1 MKKLIFALVIIL
13 SLAFVSVYYLN
24 IYEKIDKTDQLYMM
38 FVNQENVDEEKI
50 ELSEYNQ
57 LKDKSMLKID
67 NLKKLNV
74 FVDYDREEDII
85 SLSDGHTLIKYYF
98 GKSELKINGEVTLQ
112 SNAVFIKEPEGV
124 YVNFDFVKQYFK
136 IQKVIGE
143 DRKNILLRN
152 ENKNYSV
159 SSIDKSSLIFNKD
172 SLISDSEGDE
182 IINIY
187 KSSGDE
193 EYITGASVENYIEVI
208 TPNLIYGLVKK
219 ENVTNLKVIKK
230 EEAKVAKELDKKINL
245 TWEYAENGNPN
256 TANIGDMQGL
266 NVISPI
272 WYALKDT
279 KGKLRSTYGSS
290 YYKWAK
296 GRGYDVWPVVKND
309 FSNLDKT
316 SDFMKSATARENLID
331 RLVADSIAN
340 GYDGINV
347 DFENMYLDDKYYFS
361 VFISELATMLRQND
375 ILLSVD
381 VTVMDGS
388 DTWSKSIDR
397 AEIGRVI
404 DYLVIMTYDE
414 HWSSSPV
421 SGSVASYNW
430 ADRNIKKI
438 TDIVPS
444 EKVVLGLPFYMR
456 VWTETPSKTVA
467 NKMNVKSSA
476 LTMKYSKGYIEKN
489 ELDLIWD
496 ENAKQYYSIY
506 MIDGG
511 LKKIWFE
518 DNRSIESKIDIVH
531 KYNLAGVAS
540 WRRGFEEPSIWPTI
554 DNALNK

>member
-1 MKKLIFALVIIL
+1 MKKLIFALVIVL
-13 SLAFVSVYYLN
+13 SLILASVYYLN
-24 IYEKIDKTDQLYMM
+24 IYIKIDKTDQLYMM
-38 FVNQENVDEEKI
+38 FVDQDNIDEEKI
-50 ELSEYNQ
+50 ELIEYNH
-57 LKDKSMLKID
+57 LKDESMLKID
-67 NLKKLNV
+67 RLKKLNV
-74 FVDYDREEDII
+74 FVDYDRDEDIV
-85 SLSDGHTLIKYYF
+85 SLSDGQTLIKYYF
-98 GKSELKINGEVTLQ
+98 GKSELKINDELISQ
-112 SNAVFIKEPEGV
+112 DKAVFIKESEGV
-124 YVNFDFVKQYFK
+124 YVNFEFVKPYFK

-152 ENKNYSV
+152 EYKNYSV
-159 SSIDKSSLIFNKD
+159 SSINKSSIIFNKD
-172 SLISDSEGDE
+172 SIISDNRDTD
-182 IINIY
+182 IINVY
-187 KSSGDE
+187 KSSGSE
-193 EYITGASVENYIEVI
+193 EYITGDSGENYTEVI
-208 TPNLIYGLVKK
+208 TPNLIYGLVRKG
-219 ENVTNLKVIKK
+219 NVENLKVVKK
-230 EEAKVAKELDKKINL
+230 EETKLTKDLDKKINL
-245 TWEYAENGNPN
+245 TWEYAANGNPN
-256 TANIGDMQGL
+256 TDDIGYMQGL

-279 KGKLRSTYGSS
+279 EGNLKSTYGAS

-296 GRGYDVWPVVKND
+296 VRGYNVWPVVKND
-309 FSNLDKT
+309 FTNLDKT
-316 SDFMKSATARENLID
+316 SAFIKSSSARENLIN

-347 DFENMYLDDKYYFS
+347 DFENMYLEDKYYFS
-361 VFISELATMLRQND
+361 VFISELATMLRQNN

-388 DTWSKSIDR
+388 DNWSKSIDR

-414 HWSSSPV
+414 YWASSPI

-467 NKMNVKSSA
+467 NKMNVNSKV
-476 LTMKYSKGYIEKN
+476 LTMKYAKAYIEEN

-506 MIDGG
+506 IIDGS
-511 LKKIWFE
+511 LNKIWFE
-518 DNRSIESKIDIVH
+518 DNKSIESKIDIVH

-540 WRRGFEEPSIWPTI
+540 WRRGFEEESIWPTI
-554 DNALNK
+554 DSALNE